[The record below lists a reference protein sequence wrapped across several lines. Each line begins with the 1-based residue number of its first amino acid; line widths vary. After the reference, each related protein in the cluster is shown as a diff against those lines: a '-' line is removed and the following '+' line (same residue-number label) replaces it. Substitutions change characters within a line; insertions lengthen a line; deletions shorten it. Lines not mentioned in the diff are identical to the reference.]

1 LPTLRLLFVKL
12 FPVLGGSSNRSQEHY
27 RKHGSDNELKQ
38 RSAGKVRR
46 LGAVVDS
53 KRWRGSMAIPN
64 DEEIVV
70 KSTYTVK
77 HSQSDADDISLV
89 EKNITGSSGS
99 YIADR

>member
-1 LPTLRLLFVKL
+1 
-12 FPVLGGSSNRSQEHY
+12 
-27 RKHGSDNELKQ
+27 
-38 RSAGKVRR
+38 
-46 LGAVVDS
+46 
-53 KRWRGSMAIPN
+53 MAIPN

-99 YIADR
+99 YVADR

>member
-1 LPTLRLLFVKL
+1 MRLLFVKL

-27 RKHGSDNELKQ
+27 RKHGSDHELKQ
-38 RSAGKVRR
+38 RGSTGKVRR
-46 LGAVVDS
+46 LGAIVDS

-99 YIADR
+99 YVADR